1 MKHKFLFSVFIIFF
15 ILVFVALG
23 SWQIVRLNWKNNL
36 ILEIENSLKNPPVE
50 LTNSNVENY
59 LKIKTSGSIDLEK
72 QIYLYNLNDTGT
84 PGFEVINPILINDT
98 NYLINRGWIPFEKK
112 NSQEINVFDEND
124 IIGTLKLQ
132 GRKNIFKPDNNL
144 EENYW
149 FSLNREDILKFTG
162 KEFSK
167 YIGNKYSV
175 AVSNGSVALEIALKA
190 LNLNKNDQVIVTPR
204 SFIISASCVI
214 NCGLKPVFADVDHNG
229 NLSMEGIKKV
239 YSNKIKAIIV
249 VHLNGMPCEL
259 DPIIKFSKKFKLKII
274 EDCSQAHGAEY
285 NKRSVGSFGDISTWS
300 FCQDKIIT
308 TGGEG
313 GMIST
318 NDKKLWEKC
327 WSHKDHGKDYYSVFY
342 KKHKLGFKWLHENYG
357 TNHRMT
363 EFQAAIG
370 RYQLKYLDTQIP
382 Y

>member
-98 NYLINRGWIPFEKK
+98 NYLINRGWISFEKK
-112 NSQEINVFDEND
+112 NSEEINVFDEND

-132 GRKNIFKPDNNL
+132 GRKNIFKPDNDL

-167 YIGNKYSV
+167 YIIY
-175 AVSNGSVALEIALKA
+175 L
-190 LNLNKNDQVIVTPR
+190 
-204 SFIISASCVI
+204 
-214 NCGLKPVFADVDHNG
+214 NG
-229 NLSMEGIKKV
+229 NYQVPKPKKITANI
-239 YSNKIKAIIV
+239 SNNHQKYALTWFSLAISI
-249 VHLNGMPCEL
+249 LL
-259 DPIIKFSKKFKLKII
+259 LYLYFRKK
-274 EDCSQAHGAEY
+274 
-285 NKRSVGSFGDISTWS
+285 
-300 FCQDKIIT
+300 
-308 TGGEG
+308 
-313 GMIST
+313 
-318 NDKKLWEKC
+318 
-327 WSHKDHGKDYYSVFY
+327 
-342 KKHKLGFKWLHENYG
+342 NY
-357 TNHRMT
+357 
-363 EFQAAIG
+363 
-370 RYQLKYLDTQIP
+370 
-382 Y
+382 